1 MQATAIL
8 APFMPSAAPKTT
20 PSNLARWLTWPY
32 RLLMLLGACAGFAAI
47 WVVLAWSKGSQC
59 GWMALL
65 GALDVAWI
73 LRLSGWPA
81 SGWRVVAGTLAT
93 AAIVVLAN
101 WWIIAVHMGE
111 MMGFNP
117 LDSALRL
124 GLEHAW
130 LLAQLA
136 NSAFD
141 LAMIA
146 VALVLAAL
154 LSR

>member
-1 MQATAIL
+1 
-8 APFMPSAAPKTT
+8 MPSATPKSPASTV
-20 PSNLARWLTWPY
+20 ARWLTWPY

-47 WVVLAWSKGSQC
+47 WVVLAWSNNNQC
-59 GWMALL
+59 GWMALV
-65 GALDVAWI
+65 GALDVAWV

-81 SGWRVVAGTLAT
+81 SAWRALVGVLAT
-93 AAIVVLAN
+93 AVIVLLAN
-101 WWIIAVHMGE
+101 WWIIAVHLGE
-111 MMGFNP
+111 MMGFDP

-130 LLAQLA
+130 LLARLA
-136 NSAFD
+136 NSGFD

>member
-1 MQATAIL
+1 
-8 APFMPSAAPKTT
+8 MPPVAPKST
-20 PSNLARWLTWPY
+20 SSAVARWLTWPY

-47 WVVLAWSKGSQC
+47 WVVLAWSNNSQC
-59 GWMALL
+59 GWMALI

-81 SGWRVVAGTLAT
+81 SAWRSLAGVLAT

-111 MMGFNP
+111 MMGFDP

-130 LLAQLA
+130 LLARLA
-136 NSAFD
+136 NSTLD